1 MCQWKEIAKF
11 IRKRRRIF
19 SHGVYRDR
27 ITYQCNRRQRKRD
40 VAVTDIPG
48 AYLTTDIDEEVHM
61 ILEGKLAEMMV
72 LTAPEVY
79 RTYITTIQT
88 VCQLYM

>member
-1 MCQWKEIAKF
+1 MSIEAVLLTSVIDALE
-11 IRKRRRIF
+11 
-19 SHGVYRDR
+19 D
-27 ITYQCNRRQRKRD
+27 RD

-79 RTYITTIQT
+79 RTYVTTRKNGKPT
-88 VCQLYM
+88 L